1 MSNPYIIRSVE
12 MRDLLEK
19 RRACWVVLVR
29 VHEKADW
36 CAYGPMTHTEAL
48 EFRRTS
54 VGTGIERQIAQLI
67 KCPSHTAAEGEPS
80 KGKS

>member
-1 MSNPYIIRSVE
+1 

-67 KCPSHTAAEGEPS
+67 KCPSHTAAPS
-80 KGKS
+80 DEHKESK